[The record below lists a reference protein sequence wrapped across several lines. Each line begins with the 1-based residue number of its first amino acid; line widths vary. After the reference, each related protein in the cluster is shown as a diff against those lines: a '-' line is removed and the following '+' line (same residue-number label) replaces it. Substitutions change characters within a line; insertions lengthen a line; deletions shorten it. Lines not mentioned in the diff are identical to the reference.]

1 MENRMKTNIIMLL
14 VALATTAVKADC
26 NYTKGPADLGCYPA
40 GSVVTQSVV
49 TCTWSGGTATL
60 YNQITTEVGA
70 WSTDVAA
77 VNVAHP
83 SGHDSWK
90 TNVTF
95 NKGIPCTV
103 TTVDPATC
111 NLTITP
117 HGAKV
122 DKDCPGKVED
132 GNPCSA
138 MFASRDIELKSYY
151 SLAFIY

>member
-1 MENRMKTNIIMLL
+1 
-14 VALATTAVKADC
+14 
-26 NYTKGPADLGCYPA
+26 
-40 GSVVTQSVV
+40 
-49 TCTWSGGTATL
+49 
-60 YNQITTEVGA
+60 
-70 WSTDVAA
+70 
-77 VNVAHP
+77 
-83 SGHDSWK
+83 
-90 TNVTF
+90 
-95 NKGIPCTV
+95 V